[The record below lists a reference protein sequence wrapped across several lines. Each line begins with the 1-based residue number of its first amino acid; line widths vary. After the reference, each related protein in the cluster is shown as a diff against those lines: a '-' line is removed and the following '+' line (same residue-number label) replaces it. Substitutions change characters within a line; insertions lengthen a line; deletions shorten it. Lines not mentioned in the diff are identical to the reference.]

1 MVGPTGNFGID
12 AGVFAGSFAGDQ
24 FVQVTAEEAF
34 GNELYFAGQLL
45 TEGALEASHEITL
58 PGNALVDK
66 FELLVTAHRAAHTLA
81 QTVAQLRTGVAA
93 SGGDLS
99 LVIDLGSPRTVSAIS
114 VPPPFK
120 IVNVTPWTGSGF
132 DGLPTHLRDPAQ
144 NLVLPSEVRS
154 ERLRLEILQGT
165 GDVSELLGA
174 TSLVLPDSPSD
185 LELRIDAGPPVWR
198 HPGPA
203 QPATATA
210 LSLDDWNNA
219 GRRLVDVTDALAA
232 LVGDPLAQEDR
243 TFRLTLTS
251 RTAGFL
257 AISVNDLAYRRIRR
271 ADFSGQQE
279 ATLTFTEEG
288 EKPLALTA
296 LGLPAAADVT
306 TVRFTAVGEAPP
318 ERVLPPIG
326 PDPSPLV
333 ELTLSPDR
341 AGILRLP
348 AGTGLASL
356 TGLRL
361 PVAVAS
367 GGAELRLALWSPPAA
382 QQPADPLAIDPDTVA
397 TSPEAVIEAA
407 TGTAVMLDG
416 GDEAW
421 RTVPVAEPYDLT
433 PGQVLWAAVLVTR
446 GEVTWR
452 LTTGGNEV
460 GRLLIGPP
468 GGPWGALPAL
478 FQAPGYA
485 DLRGRFR
492 VVGLED
498 PEAPIAPIYVAIDGQ
513 QPILPNA
520 KGVAASVA
528 NVGTERTLHVV
539 SRTTMELRLR
549 QVDIISTE

>member
-1 MVGPTGNFGID
+1 MVGSTGNFGID
-12 AGVFAGSFAGDQ
+12 AGNFAESFAGEQ
-24 FVQVTAEEAF
+24 FVQVTAEVAF
-34 GNELYFAGQLL
+34 GNELYFAGQLF
-45 TEGALEASHEITL
+45 TEGALEASHEVTL

-81 QTVAQLRTGVAA
+81 QTVAQLRTGAA
-93 SGGDLS
+93 ESGGDLS

-114 VPPPFK
+114 VPSPFK
-120 IVNVTPWTGSGF
+120 IVNVKPWVGSGF
-132 DGLPTHLRDPAQ
+132 DRFPTHLHDPVQ
-144 NLVLPSEVRS
+144 SLVLPSEVRA
-154 ERLRLEILQGT
+154 ERLRLEIQGA
-165 GDVSELLGA
+165 GSVSDLMGL

-185 LELRIDAGPPVWR
+185 LELRFDAGAPVWR

-203 QPATATA
+203 QPGADAA
-210 LSLDDWNNA
+210 LSLDDWNDA
-219 GRRLVDVTDALAA
+219 GRRLVDITDALAA
-232 LVGDPLAQEDR
+232 LVSDPLAQQDR

-271 ADFSGQQE
+271 ANFSGQEE
-279 ATLTFTEEG
+279 ATLTFAEEG
-288 EKPLALTA
+288 EKPFALAA
-296 LGLPAAADVT
+296 PDLPAAAEVT
-306 TVRFTAVGEAPP
+306 AVRFAAVGEAPP

-333 ELTLSPDR
+333 ELTLNPDR
-341 AGILRLP
+341 AAILRLP

-367 GGAELRLALWSPPAA
+367 GGAELRLALWSVPEA

-397 TSPEAVIEAA
+397 TSPDAVIDAA
-407 TGTAVMLDG
+407 TGTAVVLDG

-421 RTVPVAEPYDLT
+421 RTVPLAEPYDLT
-433 PGQVLWAAVLVTR
+433 PGRILWATVLVTR
-446 GEVTWR
+446 GEVTLR
-452 LTTGGNEV
+452 LSPGGNEV
-460 GRLLIGPP
+460 GRVLIGPP

-498 PEAPIAPIYVAIDGQ
+498 PKAPIAPIYVAIDGQ
-513 QPILPNA
+513 QPILPTA
-520 KGVAASVA
+520 KGVAASVV